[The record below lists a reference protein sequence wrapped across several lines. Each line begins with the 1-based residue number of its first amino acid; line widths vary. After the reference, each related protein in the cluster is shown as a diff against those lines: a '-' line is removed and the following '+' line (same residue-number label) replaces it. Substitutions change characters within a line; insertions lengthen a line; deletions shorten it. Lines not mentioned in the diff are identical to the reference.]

1 MHPRLS
7 ALLAILFVL
16 TLSVPALAGSKPLV
30 EGFPVRAAGSP
41 FGDSPPLFFG
51 QWFDDALWVGTLAAA
66 NPDGTIAVLS
76 LGRFT
81 GEEAAHNWQDLSS
94 IPIQAHGPLTLAQV
108 GADQHQIDYSLLYAM
123 GPEPQAQGSENL
135 AGRSQAPCQDQALGG
150 VGALKALL
158 WLFDSGRH
166 HPYFDL
172 LTYLGLDSNNPIQVV
187 VAADLNGSGVN
198 QAVYVTASGSEWYHF
213 KARDPETGAE
223 ATTWSPSQINANS
236 VSQPSCNA
244 SNGNCG
250 VAGFNAPNQLY
261 YYSWSPTDPL
271 GPFFGIY
278 DPTQTP
284 WTIDYDLSFSDYDG
298 KMDNSVDTSKI
309 MGAGNH
315 LIQSKENGS
324 SLETTGY
331 GQNGQVRGSIA
342 LAPTSQGTIAA
353 ASVNG
358 SLGVVNLTT
367 GQSNQDQQT
376 GLQARQGGERMSEP
390 VIADINGDGELE
402 ILASL
407 GTEVVV
413 MDLQGRVIT
422 GPGGSDPDRYQ
433 TGATLTSSPVVADI
447 DHDELLEIVVAGS
460 NSDGGGWFWAWKTT
474 APAGSARPWPMAYQ
488 NPQRNAYFSQ

>member
-16 TLSVPALAGSKPLV
+16 TLSFPALAGSKPLV

-76 LGRFT
+76 LGRFI
-81 GEEAAHNWQDLSS
+81 GEEAAHNWLDVSS
-94 IPIQAHGPLTLAQV
+94 IPIQPTAPSPWPRWARTSTRSTIPCSMPWPRA
-108 GADQHQIDYSLLYAM
+108 
-123 GPEPQAQGSENL
+123 PAQGSENL
-135 AGRSQAPCQDQALGG
+135 AGRAQAPCQDQALGG

-244 SNGNCG
+244 SKGNCG
-250 VAGFNAPNQLY
+250 VAGVQRPQPVVLLLLV
-261 YYSWSPTDPL
+261 SHRPL
-271 GPFFGIY
+271 G
-278 DPTQTP
+278 
-284 WTIDYDLSFSDYDG
+284 
-298 KMDNSVDTSKI
+298 
-309 MGAGNH
+309 
-315 LIQSKENGS
+315 
-324 SLETTGY
+324 SL
-331 GQNGQVRGSIA
+331 
-342 LAPTSQGTIAA
+342 
-353 ASVNG
+353 
-358 SLGVVNLTT
+358 
-367 GQSNQDQQT
+367 
-376 GLQARQGGERMSEP
+376 
-390 VIADINGDGELE
+390 
-402 ILASL
+402 
-407 GTEVVV
+407 
-413 MDLQGRVIT
+413 
-422 GPGGSDPDRYQ
+422 
-433 TGATLTSSPVVADI
+433 
-447 DHDELLEIVVAGS
+447 
-460 NSDGGGWFWAWKTT
+460 F
-474 APAGSARPWPMAYQ
+474 
-488 NPQRNAYFSQ
+488 RNI